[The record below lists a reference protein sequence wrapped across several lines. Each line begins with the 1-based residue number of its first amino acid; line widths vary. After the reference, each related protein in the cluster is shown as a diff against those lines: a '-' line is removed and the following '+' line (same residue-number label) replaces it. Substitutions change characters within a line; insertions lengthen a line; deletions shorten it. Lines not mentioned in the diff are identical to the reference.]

1 MALTMNI
8 KKIICK
14 FHIIPAP
21 VFVVVVLVAV
31 LSQVV
36 GPCSQSEIPV
46 SKLSSKPVG
55 IMNTDTEL
63 TVITVAEQ
71 NGQKALQSAE
81 AALRDT
87 EAKMSR
93 HIELSELSKLNTAAE
108 GEFVELSP
116 QTLEVLRLSRKLAD
130 QTEGAFDVTCA
141 PIIDLWKRAGLV
153 RKMPSQDEIDSA
165 VELTGWRHFELL
177 DGGARKLTDGAA
189 IDLGGIAKGYGID
202 AAIEAMDHR
211 KGEIVSGLVNVGG
224 DVRGFGERGWR
235 VGIRNPF
242 DESLLAVLEVKGRAV
257 CTSGNYE
264 RGFTFRGKR
273 YSHIKDPRT
282 GRPADMAPSV
292 TVVAPTAAV
301 ADGWATALSVLGTDG
316 FSLIP
321 PDSGIEAMI
330 VVGTPDGYEMWCTRW
345 FEPFF
350 AERPATIKLVISGLT
365 KPTSQPAT
373 MVGS

>member
-1 MALTMNI
+1 MNI
-8 KKIICK
+8 KKIIFK
-14 FHIIPAP
+14 YHIIPAP
-21 VFVVVVLVAV
+21 VFVVFVLVAV

-36 GPCSQSEIPV
+36 GPCSQSEISV
-46 SKLSSKPVG
+46 SKLTSKLVG
-55 IMNTDTEL
+55 IMNTECEL
-63 TVITVAEQ
+63 TVVAVTEQ
-71 NGQKALQSAE
+71 NGQKALRSAE
-81 AALRDT
+81 AALRDV

-93 HIELSELSKLNTAAE
+93 HIELSELSKLNAAE
-108 GEFVELSP
+108 AGEFVELSP
-116 QTLEVLRLSRKLAD
+116 KTLQVLRLSRKLAE
-130 QTEGAFDVTCA
+130 QTDGAFDVTCM
-141 PIIDLWKRAGLV
+141 PIIELWKQAGLV
-153 RKMPSQDEIDSA
+153 RKMPSQDEIDQA

-177 DGGARKLTDGAA
+177 DGGARKLTEGAA

-202 AAIEAMDHR
+202 AAVEAMDHR

-224 DVRGFGERGWR
+224 DVRGFGERDWR

-242 DESLLAVLEVKGRAV
+242 DASEKTLLAVLEVKDLAV

-264 RGFTFRGKR
+264 RGFTFKGKR

-282 GRPADMAPSV
+282 GRPADMTPSV

-316 FSLIP
+316 FKLIP
-321 PDSGIEAMI
+321 PDSGIEVMI

-350 AERPATIKLVISGLT
+350 AERPATIKLVTPGLT

-373 MVGS
+373 MVGN